1 MTPDRAALRATAE
14 AATPGPWTAG
24 DWHVWAKTS
33 EGNREVCGMGGH
45 DHIADADFIAAA
57 DPSTVLALLDA
68 LDAAE
73 AEVARLR
80 REAVTVEW
88 CPECDAGEPCQVVRE
103 SRDIARPET
112 GEGAEVALGPLRDE
126 PAPSP
131 DDPHGACSRALV
143 EVAVERDKARARA
156 SRLADEVERLRR
168 EWAAADRVA
177 SRCSAAARDAND
189 RLDKVRALH
198 VRTKWIGVAVCDH
211 CDKPGEPAPYPCATV
226 RALDGES

>member
-14 AATPGPWTAG
+14 AATPGPWTADPG
-24 DWHVWAKTS
+24 LWSPPDWPEHWGYRKVDAGVRRIASTDGAREDTASDRAHV
-33 EGNREVCGMGGH
+33 
-45 DHIADADFIAAA
+45 ADAAYIAAA
-57 DPSTVLALLDA
+57 DPATVLALLDA

-112 GEGAEVALGPLRDE
+112 GEGAEVAPSPLRDE

-143 EVAVERDKARARA
+143 AVAVERDKARARA
-156 SRLADEVERLRR
+156 SRLADEAEAQGRATGFAER
-168 EWAAADRVA
+168 
-177 SRCSAAARDAND
+177 
-189 RLDKVRALH
+189 
-198 VRTKWIGVAVCDH
+198 
-211 CDKPGEPAPYPCATV
+211 EP
-226 RALDGES
+226 R

>member
-1 MTPDRAALRATAE
+1 MSSAIPTPLLTIETIEGRFNPDAPR
-14 AATPGPWTAG
+14 PG
-24 DWHVWAKTS
+24 
-33 EGNREVCGMGGH
+33 
-45 DHIADADFIAAA
+45 AD
-57 DPSTVLALLDA
+57 
-68 LDAAE
+68 
-73 AEVARLR
+73 
-80 REAVTVEW
+80 
-88 CPECDAGEPCQVVRE
+88 EP
-103 SRDIARPET
+103 RP
-112 GEGAEVALGPLRDE
+112 GWL

-198 VRTKWIGVAVCDH
+198 RPPPWSDEVCGGCFDH
-211 CDKPGEPAPYPCATV
+211 TTGLHDPYPCETR
-226 RALDGES
+226 RAADGAQ